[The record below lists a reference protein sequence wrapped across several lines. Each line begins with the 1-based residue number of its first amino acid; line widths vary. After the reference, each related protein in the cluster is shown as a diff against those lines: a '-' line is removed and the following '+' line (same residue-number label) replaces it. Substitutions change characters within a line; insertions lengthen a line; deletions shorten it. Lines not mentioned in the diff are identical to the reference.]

1 MTRTVHVVAVAARTA
16 VGWSAESTSAAV
28 RAGVSRVRAHP
39 FMVDAT
45 GARLRC
51 GWDAGIDATRF
62 GADRVIALARH
73 AVSEVREKLG
83 AQCTLQVPLRLM
95 LALPEPRPGFTEEDA
110 TRVIRGIELGEAG
123 VSALRVQATERG
135 HAGALPGL
143 ERAAQEIGAGGE
155 EVLVVAGA
163 DSYLE
168 ANTLDWLDA
177 ELRLAREGIRSGFP
191 PGEGAAA
198 VALAGDRARSALGLP
213 SLARVRAVAC
223 AIERRDPKSEEGLL
237 GEALTEAIRR
247 AAGALHVGEVLSDV
261 YLDANGERCRT
272 DDWSFAL
279 LRTAEVFRDGSD
291 YRMATPQCGELG
303 AASAPL
309 GVVLAV
315 QAWRRGYAHGP
326 LALTCASSW
335 SGLRGAAVLEGSVP

>member
-51 GWDAGIDATRF
+51 GWDAGIDAARF
-62 GADRVIALARH
+62 GADRVINLARH

-83 AQCTLQVPLRLM
+83 AQRTLRLL

-135 HAGALPGL
+135 HAGALRGL
-143 ERAAQEIGAGGE
+143 ERAAQEICAGSE
-155 EVLVVAGA
+155 EVFVVAGA

-168 ANTLDWLDA
+168 AKTLDWLDA
-177 ELRLAREGIRSGFP
+177 ELRLAREEIRSGFP

-198 VALAGDRARSALGLP
+198 VALTGDRARSALGLP

-247 AAGALHVGEVLSDV
+247 AAGALHSGEVLSDV